1 MDNYEK
7 TIDNI
12 QERAVYTAAALSD
25 GLSRFIIAM
34 VGLIASFP
42 EATGLWLSTENIPAI
57 ARLSITVALPLIS
70 IGAVYLAVMQKSR
83 SMWTV
88 FLFQLSG
95 SLAITIIL
103 DGMGYNSIL
112 VLMTGF
118 GGLVAAAG
126 AAFMDAQKTDRMQ
139 WRIEIEQA
147 ALDADAK
154 REQAALDAEAK
165 RELKRIAAESKA
177 AERSSGVQAVAS
189 KRERIEQAQ
198 KLKSD
203 GLSQRKIAEVMG
215 LSVGAVN
222 GYLNGK

>member
-12 QERAVYTAAALSD
+12 QEKAVYTAAALSD

-139 WRIEIEQA
+139 WKIEIDEISK
-147 ALDADAK
+147 DK
-154 REQAALDAEAK
+154 EFEREQAALDAEAK

-177 AERSSGVQAVAS
+177 ERSSGVQAVAS
-189 KRERIEQAQ
+189 KKERIEQAQ

>member
-1 MDNYEK
+1 MDNYER

-12 QERAVYTAAALSD
+12 QDKAVYTAAALSD

-177 AERSSGVQAVAS
+177 ERSSGVQAVAS